1 MSKPLRHLK
10 TIMVVVIIVVLGVA
24 GLMIAL
30 DKVQDMSGFVYQPI
44 MEKISIDDAQTIINR
59 QIRFS
64 EVEELN
70 AVAVTDLNK
79 AEAFLKSHASCY
91 YALITLERKNT
102 HSEANR
108 YQIKKM
114 ALTIADKLKQGFYT
128 KSDLRPLYVP
138 LYLSLSSQKYDR
150 EKVETYL
157 LKILGN
163 LYQAA
168 KSAKPAENMME
179 MNVQLQNELKGFE
192 PLSAAADK

>member
-10 TIMVVVIIVVLGVA
+10 TIMVVVVIVILGIA

-30 DKVQDMSGFVYQPI
+30 DKVQDMSGFLYQPI
-44 MEKISIDDAQTIINR
+44 METITIEDAQTIMNR

-64 EVEELN
+64 EIEELSDVLVKD
-70 AVAVTDLNK
+70 AVK
-79 AEAFLKSHASCY
+79 AESFLKSHASCC
-91 YALITLERKNT
+91 YALITLERKST

-108 YQIKKM
+108 YKIKK
-114 ALTIADKLKQGFYT
+114 LSLKIADNLKKGFYT

-157 LKILGN
+157 LKVLEN
-163 LYQAA
+163 LYQTA
-168 KSAKPAENMME
+168 KSSEPAENAVE
-179 MNVQLQNELKGFE
+179 MTVQLQNQLKGFE
-192 PLSAAADK
+192 PLVVTEDK